1 MKNLE
6 GIKKHNKQ
14 KTADAVQKVEEA
26 IRILRTNGQNI
37 NFSSVSKESKISKSF
52 LYDNKNIKK
61 EIEQLRTL
69 EVNKKINQ
77 RAKFDKT
84 AKAKD
89 IIIATKDKKIARL
102 EEEIRILKIQINNL
116 QVELYNKI

>member
-14 KTADAVQKVEEA
+14 KTDDAIEKVKEA
-26 IRILRTNGQNI
+26 IRTLRTNGQSI

-52 LYDNKNIKK
+52 LYDNKNIKN
-61 EIEQLRTL
+61 EIEELRNL
-69 EVNKKINQ
+69 QVSKKINQ

-84 AKAKD
+84 AKSKD
-89 IIIATKDKKIARL
+89 IIIATKDKKITRL
-102 EEEIRILKIQINNL
+102 EEEIRMLKTQINNL
-116 QVELYNKI
+116 QAMVYQEE